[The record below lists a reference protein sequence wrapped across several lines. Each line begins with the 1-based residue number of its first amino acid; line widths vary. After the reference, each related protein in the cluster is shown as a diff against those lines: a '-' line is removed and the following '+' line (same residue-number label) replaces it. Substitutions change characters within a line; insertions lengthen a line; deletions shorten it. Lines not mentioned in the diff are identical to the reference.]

1 MRWNRWLLNS
11 HMAHVENWRERCG
24 GVVGGVNSR
33 EACDLRLGHGHY
45 IFEKGAMLWAS
56 LVQVF
61 NWFFCGQVWALH
73 ESCTWG
79 RRCDFIIFMYKADF
93 IIELAGEGRRE
104 EREACWER
112 VHSITRMVISITALS
127 LKLCNSLLLRAFP
140 ATYISNLLNKFKIP
154 FTC

>member
-11 HMAHVENWRERCG
+11 HMAHVESWRERCG
-24 GVVGGVNSR
+24 GVVGGVKSR

-93 IIELAGEGRRE
+93 IIVGWGGGGGKRE
-104 EREACWER
+104 KPVEKGC
-112 VHSITRMVISITALS
+112 T
-127 LKLCNSLLLRAFP
+127 LLLEWWFQ
-140 ATYISNLLNKFKIP
+140 LLHSLSSYVILF
-154 FTC
+154 F